1 MSQAP
6 WRADAALAVP
16 AFAKINLGLEVLRRR
31 DDGFHELRTIF
42 QTIDLSDEI
51 VLSPRRGRPVV
62 RCEHPDVPSD
72 ESNLALRA
80 AVELRRFAGIDAGV
94 EISLTK
100 RIPVAA
106 GLGGGSSDAAAVLR
120 GLDHAWG
127 LGLGI
132 SGLLPLA
139 RRLGADVPYFLFG
152 GTALGIA
159 RGDEVYPL
167 ERQLRTVV
175 VVVDPGVPVS
185 TAAVFGRLDQSLTAR
200 ENGNN
205 IFRFLSEDRQSLQA
219 SSGPWVNDLE
229 DAAVLEFPELG
240 AKLRGIRDVLVRAG
254 ALWTSLSGSGSAY
267 YGLFD
272 DAGKSRRAH
281 AGVVRM
287 GYGAYRAITVTR
299 NRFRARWA
307 RALGVDAKRDR

>member
-1 MSQAP
+1 MVVS
-6 WRADAALAVP
+6 
-16 AFAKINLGLEVLRRR
+16 
-31 DDGFHELRTIF
+31 IF

-51 VLSPRRGRPVV
+51 VLSPRRGSPVI
-62 RCEHPDVPSD
+62 RCDHPDVPSD

-80 AVELRRFAGIDAGV
+80 ALELRRFAEIDAGV

-120 GLDHAWG
+120 GLDHWWS
-127 LGLGI
+127 LGLGT

-167 ERQLRTVV
+167 ECQLRARV
-175 VVVDPGVPVS
+175 VVVDPGVAVS
-185 TAAVFGRLDQSLTAR
+185 TAAVFERLDQSLTAR

-205 IFRFLSEDRQSLQA
+205 IFRFVAEDPQGLLA
-219 SSGPWVNDLE
+219 SNGLLVNDLE

-240 AKLRGIRDVLVRAG
+240 AKLRGIREALVREG
-254 ALWTSLSGSGSAY
+254 ALQASLSGSGSM
-267 YGLFD
+267 
-272 DAGKSRRAH
+272 S
-281 AGVVRM
+281 
-287 GYGAYRAITVTR
+287 
-299 NRFRARWA
+299 FRWTIQTWSWLRSKK
-307 RALGVDAKRDR
+307 LSPS

>member
-1 MSQAP
+1 MSKARRRAAAP
-6 WRADAALAVP
+6 LVVP
-16 AFAKINLGLEVLRRR
+16 AFAKINLGLEVLRQR
-31 DDGFHELRTIF
+31 DDGYHELRTIF

-51 VLSPRRGRPVV
+51 VLSPRRGRPVI
-62 RCEHPDVPSD
+62 RCDHPDVPSD

-80 AVELRRFAGIDAGV
+80 ALELRRFAGIDAGV

-120 GLDHAWG
+120 GLDHSWS
-127 LGLGI
+127 LGLGT

-167 ERQLRTVV
+167 ECQLRARV
-175 VVVDPGVPVS
+175 VVVDPGVAVS
-185 TAAVFGRLDQSLTAR
+185 TAAVFERLDQSLTAR

-205 IFRFLSEDRQSLQA
+205 IFRFLAEDPQGLLA
-219 SSGPWVNDLE
+219 SNGLLVNDLE
-229 DAAVLEFPELG
+229 EAAVLEFPDLG
-240 AKLRGIRDVLVRAG
+240 AKLRGIREALVREG
-254 ALWTSLSGSGSAY
+254 ALQASLSGSGSAY

-272 DAGKSRRAH
+272 DDARARRAH
-281 AGVVRM
+281 AGVARM
-287 GYGAYRAITVTR
+287 GHEAYRGKTLTR
-299 NRFRARWA
+299 SRFRARWA
-307 RALGVDAKRDR
+307 RALGVDAKRGR